1 MSEPLAIIPS
11 FVREPQDLEILRT
24 AIASL
29 RETEPEL
36 DLLVVDD
43 GSPGVQLVDE
53 LASDTSRFQFELH
66 RSRENQGFSR
76 TVNVGLRRAL
86 QEKRDAILVN
96 ADIEFIDSGWV
107 SRFQSQEKPNGQPAD
122 VVGARLLFPNG
133 LIQHGGIYFCSPG
146 DEPVL
151 TARDGYVPI
160 AQLDPEIHGLV
171 SYDRKN
177 HKIFRCPSTAGN
189 RVPGSGKRQN
199 GYGFEVG
206 SRHYEGDI
214 LGVETSNGL
223 ARLTPNHKLTVNWT
237 EGALAKWAVYVMR
250 RGRDWRVGHTKMAH
264 GGSAGG
270 RGWAFGPRLR
280 LDQQKADA
288 LWLVRIC
295 DSKHEAMELESL
307 LAWEHGVPTL
317 QFEASGAGLPRERL
331 DYIWACLSVERG
343 AAALLSRFERDVN
356 APLLVSRRL
365 DGRRR
370 APVGPSRRYEISAAN
385 LMPDAMTVPADAGG
399 QHPRMEAFGLSRE
412 KFSGDV
418 YSLEVLPHRHYI
430 SGGVVVHNSLLTR
443 TFDHRFKFGP
453 ADLPEAQRACV
464 CPVTGALQYIR
475 FETLDT
481 VGVYDDRFRMGW
493 EDVDYALRVFL
504 AGGMCVYQ
512 PTVRAY
518 HHESIFR
525 GRPSEKV
532 QAWQQESYAL
542 LMEKYKET
550 NFAQFVPSL

>member
-1 MSEPLAIIPS
+1 MPDPLAIIPS
-11 FVREPQDLEILRT
+11 FVREPEDLEILRT

-36 DLLVVDD
+36 ELLVVDD

-66 RSRENQGFSR
+66 RSQENQGFSR

-86 QEKRDAILVN
+86 QDGRDAILVN

-107 SRFQSQEKPNGQPAD
+107 RRFQSQEKPNGQPAD

-133 LIQHGGIYFCSPG
+133 LIQHGGIYF
-146 DEPVL
+146 
-151 TARDGYVPI
+151 
-160 AQLDPEIHGLV
+160 
-171 SYDRKN
+171 
-177 HKIFRCPSTAGN
+177 
-189 RVPGSGKRQN
+189 
-199 GYGFEVG
+199 
-206 SRHYEGDI
+206 
-214 LGVETSNGL
+214 
-223 ARLTPNHKLTVNWT
+223 
-237 EGALAKWAVYVMR
+237 
-250 RGRDWRVGHTKMAH
+250 
-264 GGSAGG
+264 
-270 RGWAFGPRLR
+270 
-280 LDQQKADA
+280 
-288 LWLVRIC
+288 
-295 DSKHEAMELESL
+295 
-307 LAWEHGVPTL
+307 
-317 QFEASGAGLPRERL
+317 
-331 DYIWACLSVERG
+331 
-343 AAALLSRFERDVN
+343 
-356 APLLVSRRL
+356 
-365 DGRRR
+365 
-370 APVGPSRRYEISAAN
+370 
-385 LMPDAMTVPADAGG
+385 
-399 QHPRMEAFGLSRE
+399 
-412 KFSGDV
+412 
-418 YSLEVLPHRHYI
+418 
-430 SGGVVVHNSLLTR
+430 SLLTR
-443 TFDHRFKFGP
+443 TFDHRFKYGP
-453 ADLPEAQRACV
+453 ADLPEAQYACV

-475 FETLDT
+475 HETLAT